1 MTISIIVPIYNVEK
15 YLRQCIESIC
25 QQTYQDL
32 EIILVDDGS
41 TDGCYGICEEYRK
54 RDSRIVVIHKE
65 NGGLVSARKAGIKT
79 VSGEYIAYVDGDD
92 WIESDMLERMYR
104 KIVEQNVDVVMCGR
118 YEDTGKTHK
127 QVFHGFPEGKYGRQ
141 ALKEEVYPRMFVNG
155 DFFTWGIFPGLWD
168 KLFRRGVIEGFQL
181 SVDERIVMGED
192 AACIYPCLLNVKS
205 IYVLHECLYH
215 YRQTTSSMVKMGR
228 DNIQREQFRILYR
241 SVDAELEKYKNIYD
255 LRSQWKKYIL
265 FLMIPRADMLYRSF
279 NDLDYLF
286 PFPNVRRGASI
297 ILYGAGTYGQRLY
310 GFLQETGFCEVTA
323 WVDRNYAEF
332 QKMGLPVDSPE
343 IISNRRYDEIVVTI
357 TYAKPRYSLR
367 KSLLEKYPPNKIHMI
382 DEELIC
388 SEKTWKALGFDGV
401 KVEDESGSDVTGWRQ

>member
-1 MTISIIVPIYNVEK
+1 
-15 YLRQCIESIC
+15 
-25 QQTYQDL
+25 
-32 EIILVDDGS
+32 
-41 TDGCYGICEEYRK
+41 
-54 RDSRIVVIHKE
+54 
-65 NGGLVSARKAGIKT
+65 
-79 VSGEYIAYVDGDD
+79 
-92 WIESDMLERMYR
+92 
-104 KIVEQNVDVVMCGR
+104 
-118 YEDTGKTHK
+118 
-127 QVFHGFPEGKYGRQ
+127 
-141 ALKEEVYPRMFVNG
+141 
-155 DFFTWGIFPGLWD
+155 
-168 KLFRRGVIEGFQL
+168 
-181 SVDERIVMGED
+181 MGED
-192 AACIYPCLLNVKS
+192 AACIYSCLLNVKS

>member
-1 MTISIIVPIYNVEK
+1 M
-15 YLRQCIESIC
+15 
-25 QQTYQDL
+25 
-32 EIILVDDGS
+32 
-41 TDGCYGICEEYRK
+41 
-54 RDSRIVVIHKE
+54 
-65 NGGLVSARKAGIKT
+65 
-79 VSGEYIAYVDGDD
+79 
-92 WIESDMLERMYR
+92 
-104 KIVEQNVDVVMCGR
+104 
-118 YEDTGKTHK
+118 
-127 QVFHGFPEGKYGRQ
+127 
-141 ALKEEVYPRMFVNG
+141 
-155 DFFTWGIFPGLWD
+155 
-168 KLFRRGVIEGFQL
+168 
-181 SVDERIVMGED
+181 
-192 AACIYPCLLNVKS
+192 
-205 IYVLHECLYH
+205 
-215 YRQTTSSMVKMGR
+215 
-228 DNIQREQFRILYR
+228 YR